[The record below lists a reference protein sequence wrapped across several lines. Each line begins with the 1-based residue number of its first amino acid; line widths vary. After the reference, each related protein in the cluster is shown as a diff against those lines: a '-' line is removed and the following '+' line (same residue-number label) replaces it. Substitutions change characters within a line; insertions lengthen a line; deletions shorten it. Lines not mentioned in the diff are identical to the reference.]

1 MLRAG
6 EIAGAGLDV
15 FEHGHEINP
24 RLRALP
30 NVVLLPHMGS
40 ATVEGRIEMGEKVIY
55 NIRTFADGLPPPDLV
70 LPSML

>member
-1 MLRAG
+1 MRAG

-15 FEHGHEINP
+15 FERGHSVNP
-24 RLRALP
+24 RLRELS

-40 ATVEGRIEMGEKVIY
+40 ATLEGRIEMGEKVIV
-55 NIRTFADGLPPPDLV
+55 NIKTFADGHRPPDQV